1 MQKTITYS
9 FLKHLKFSNNIKGIV
24 FFLHRFD
31 RDRAI
36 CFFITKVR
44 PILMTFQLNKV
55 NTSLKN
61 IKSKLKWT
69 EVDHAD
75 SNVNSNMT
83 ISTNFLISRIH
94 TYLIWRKEIILLR
107 YGGLIWK
114 TQIASK
120 MYILLLWF
128 NINLINQFFY
138 EPREK

>member
-1 MQKTITYS
+1 
-9 FLKHLKFSNNIKGIV
+9 
-24 FFLHRFD
+24 
-31 RDRAI
+31 
-36 CFFITKVR
+36 
-44 PILMTFQLNKV
+44 
-55 NTSLKN
+55 
-61 IKSKLKWT
+61 
-69 EVDHAD
+69 
-75 SNVNSNMT
+75 MT

-94 TYLIWRKEIILLR
+94 TYLIGRKEIILLR

>member
-36 CFFITKVR
+36 CFFITKAR

-55 NTSLKN
+55 KYFF
-61 IKSKLKWT
+61 KKYQKWT
-69 EVDHAD
+69 EVVHAD